1 MSSNPGAGKGLFL
14 TKFLLKFAC
23 MIDHLSLEYVLV
35 VEGTYDASC
44 AYQCSQSYL
53 HTISVLN
60 KERTLT
66 RNFLTH
72 FTLSDLIVEP
82 AINVSESS
90 YYSKPEEP
98 SFVQLTRLQPVD
110 TDQQS
115 VLGPGDY
122 LDDPNQVRINF
133 KPRST

>member
-1 MSSNPGAGKGLFL
+1 M
-14 TKFLLKFAC
+14 
-23 MIDHLSLEYVLV
+23 
-35 VEGTYDASC
+35 
-44 AYQCSQSYL
+44 
-53 HTISVLN
+53 LN